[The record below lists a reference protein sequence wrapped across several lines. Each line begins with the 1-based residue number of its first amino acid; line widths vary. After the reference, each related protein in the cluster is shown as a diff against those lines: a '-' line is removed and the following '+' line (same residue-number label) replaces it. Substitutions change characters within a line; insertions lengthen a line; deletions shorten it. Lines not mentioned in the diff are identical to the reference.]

1 MHLINNIIQPA
12 IKQNQQHN
20 MQDFLFIYC
29 FKTNFLIWC
38 AEKVGVR
45 FCARV
50 CILPC
55 CALLWRKLRG
65 PEGACS
71 YSYYPAISSWQ
82 REACAGGDGGCIA
95 IRRPSNDRAALFYY
109 FGWLAAAAAGA
120 HNGCTTATAAFIKR
134 RKFTSATACCAPAIC
149 IVCWC

>member
-1 MHLINNIIQPA
+1 MCG
-12 IKQNQQHN
+12 KSGS
-20 MQDFLFIYC
+20 DFAHVF
-29 FKTNFLIWC
+29 
-38 AEKVGVR
+38 V
-45 FCARV
+45 FCLALTTTPGAGRRV
-50 CILPC
+50 
-55 CALLWRKLRG
+55 
-65 PEGACS
+65 CS
-71 YSYYPAISSWQ
+71 YSYYPSISSWQ
-82 REACAGGDGGCIA
+82 REACAGGDGDCIA